1 MNDILFRG
9 YVKTR
14 NKKCTQRF
22 ANGEPLLSFEE
33 ASNLDEYAGILAD
46 NIILI
51 DIDDDVQSEILMKT
65 VEDLQLN
72 CRVYKTTRGRHFY
85 FMNSGVKK
93 CATKTKLA
101 CGLTAD
107 IKLGCKNSY
116 AVLRYSGKDRFV
128 EWDNVDDTLDPLPVY
143 LQPVKSNIDLVSME
157 KGDGRNQA
165 LFGYIL
171 SLQGQGF
178 SKEDIRSIL
187 TLINNHI
194 FKEPLPK
201 KELATIMR
209 DDAFVPPE
217 ALLKDPQR
225 DTDDSME
232 FFTSKGQFL
241 FDKFAKFLL
250 TQYEIIKVNKQLLI
264 YKDGIYM
271 VGHDIIEAEMIKH
284 ISNLNKQKRNE
295 VLSYLELLVPEDDR
309 PSDTEFIAFRN
320 GIYNIDTDDFMDFN
334 KSIII
339 TNKINYNYV
348 PDAYS
353 EIADKTLDKLS
364 CYDPQIR
371 SLLEEVI
378 GYTFFRR
385 NELRKAFIL
394 VGDKSNGKSTYL
406 NMICQ
411 LLGSE
416 NTTALDLKELGD
428 RFKTAE
434 LFGKLANIGDDIGDE
449 FIPNPAIFK
458 KVVSGDRVNAERK
471 GQDPFDF
478 SPYAKQLFSANS
490 IPRIKDKS
498 GAVLDRLVIVPFE
511 ATFSKDDP
519 DFDPYIK
526 YKLRDDSV
534 MEYLI
539 QIGLK
544 GLKRVL
550 DHQAFTICKKIEDRL
565 EEYAENNNPTLM
577 FFKESTDSE
586 IFDKPTKF
594 VYQAYVE
601 FCFCNSLQ
609 PLSNIEFSRQV
620 KKYYQ
625 CDIVIGK
632 VNGKSYRMFK
642 KT

>member
-85 FMNSGVKK
+85 FMNNGVKK

-217 ALLKDPQR
+217 ALLEDPQR

-577 FFKESTDSE
+577 FFKESTESE

>member
-128 EWDNVDDTLDPLPVY
+128 EWDNVDDTLDLLPVY

-217 ALLKDPQR
+217 ALLEDPQR

-411 LLGSE
+411 LLGSD

-594 VYQAYVE
+594 VYQTYVE

>member
-187 TLINNHI
+187 TLINDHI

-209 DDAFVPPE
+209 DEAFVPPE
-217 ALLKDPQR
+217 AQLEDPQR

-411 LLGSE
+411 LLGSD

-577 FFKESTDSE
+577 FFKESTESE

>member
-187 TLINNHI
+187 TLINDHI

-217 ALLKDPQR
+217 ALLEDPQR

-625 CDIVIGK
+625 CDIAIGK

>member
-187 TLINNHI
+187 TLINDHI

-217 ALLKDPQR
+217 ALLENPQR

-411 LLGSE
+411 LLGSD

>member
-85 FMNSGVKK
+85 FMNNGVKK

-217 ALLKDPQR
+217 ALLEDPQR